1 MPTIEYWRT
10 TPKMDGIERWITE
23 RKLYPQLLSNY
34 RTKTVGKHLL
44 IFGCPIG
51 KYSNNRCLVNIRLQS
66 INHPIEEFKEKC
78 THGKCIVTKSF
89 YNKRR

>member
-34 RTKTVGKHLL
+34 RTKTNLSEIENRLL
-44 IFGCPIG
+44 EVRKEIF
-51 KYSNNRCLVNIRLQS
+51 K
-66 INHPIEEFKEKC
+66 
-78 THGKCIVTKSF
+78 
-89 YNKRR
+89 